1 MNLKA
6 GKFLN
11 AENIAFMDFKH
22 FNGNQ
27 THIGQ
32 SARYLNVFN
41 LLPYYSNSTNNRY
54 FEAHSEYNDE
64 GYIMNKIPLLNKL
77 KSTLILGGH
86 ALSTP
91 EINHI
96 QNYLLV

>member
-32 SARYLNVFN
+32 SARYLNV
-41 LLPYYSNSTNNRY
+41 LIYCL
-54 FEAHSEYNDE
+54 
-64 GYIMNKIPLLNKL
+64 IIPTAPTTVILKRILNTMTKAI
-77 KSTLILGGH
+77 S
-86 ALSTP
+86 
-91 EINHI
+91 
-96 QNYLLV
+96 